1 MSILTSFS
9 GLLSCIGDAVLIIL
23 GAKYLAATLPVAILI
38 LYVLQKFYLRTS
50 RQLRVLDL
58 QAKSP
63 LSTQLLETIEGLST
77 IRAFRWQSA
86 TTRSSFSLLDR
97 SQRPHYLL
105 LSIQRWLNLVLDLLV
120 TVAAVLLVLF
130 GVTISSSTPGNM
142 AIAMYSALGFSQ
154 SLANFI
160 SSWTSLETSLGA
172 IARLKEFMQIT
183 PREIEPSPET
193 LLEPSLSWPSMGRVD
208 WQNVEAFYTR
218 KEDGGGPAIHNITLS
233 IQPGQKVA
241 ICGRSGSGKSSL
253 LSTLFGLLDYTGA
266 ILVDGLDISRM
277 SKQALRSGLIVVPQ
291 HPVLFPGSLRS
302 NLVHNPQRA
311 RIPTDGEIIALLER
325 LEVWDAVCQ
334 SGSLDTDMADLA
346 LSYGQKQ
353 LLCLARAIL
362 RKDESK
368 IVILDEA
375 MSAVDHHTEELMI
388 KALEMEFTDHT
399 IVSIVHRLHTVR
411 KFDILIVLD
420 QGKIVENGS
429 PRELVTENGQLKSF

>member
-1 MSILTSFS
+1 M
-9 GLLSCIGDAVLIIL
+9 
-23 GAKYLAATLPVAILI
+23 AILV
-38 LYVLQKFYLRTS
+38 LYALQKFYLRTS

-63 LSTQLLETIEGLST
+63 LNTQLLETIEGLPT

-86 TTRSSFSLLDR
+86 MARSSLHLLDR

-105 LSIQRWLNLVLDLLV
+105 LSIQRWLNLVLDILV
-120 TVAAVLLVLF
+120 TVTAVLLVLL
-130 GVTISSSTPGNM
+130 GITLNSSTPGNM

-160 SSWTSLETSLGA
+160 TSWTSLETSLGA
-172 IARLKEFMQIT
+172 IARLKEYMEVT
-183 PREIEPSPET
+183 PQEIEPSPDT
-193 LLEPSLSWPSMGRVD
+193 LIEPPVSWPSKGQID
-208 WQNVEAFYTR
+208 WQNIEAFYTK
-218 KEDGGGPAIHNITLS
+218 KEGGGTPVLHNISLR

-253 LSTLFGLLDYTGA
+253 LSTLFGLLDYSGTIA
-266 ILVDGLDISRM
+266 IDGLDISRM
-277 SKQALRSGLIVVPQ
+277 PKQALRSGLIVVPQ
-291 HPVLFPGSLRS
+291 HPVLFPGTLRS
-302 NLVHNPQRA
+302 NLLYDLHQHVRV
-311 RIPTDGEIIALLER
+311 PTDSDIIALLER

-362 RKDESK
+362 RKEESR

-375 MSAVDHHTEELMI
+375 MSAVDHHTEELMV
-388 KALEMEFTDHT
+388 KALEAEFTEHT

-411 KFDILIVLD
+411 MFDNLVVLD
-420 QGKIVENGS
+420 QGKIVEAGS
-429 PRELVTENGQLKSF
+429 PRELISENGLLRRYQSDRSS